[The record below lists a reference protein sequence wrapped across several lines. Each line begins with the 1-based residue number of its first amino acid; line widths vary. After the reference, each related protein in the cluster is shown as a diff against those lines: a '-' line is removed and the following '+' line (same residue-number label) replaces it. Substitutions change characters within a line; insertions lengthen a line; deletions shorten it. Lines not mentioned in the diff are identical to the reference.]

1 MALSRC
7 LGWGFRPPPVQY
19 RQGHCPGVL
28 GDKPPTLLEIASD
41 QHVAEFHASGR
52 LKMGVAGCLPQRS
65 RGRRRLPGRKAHTA
79 TSSRP
84 RSTSRCRSASSG
96 AMTTSDGRQLACV
109 SEIRIDRLTPP
120 ETSPVPVLVGD
131 RLVAALEILADRLV
145 EPPSQIVVI
154 GRGREK
160 VGQP

>member
-1 MALSRC
+1 MEVAVLLQPIGRVEQIDPPDHRAKEPRVGTGDPVDHRPQEQGKVS
-7 LGWGFRPPPVQY
+7 GWV
-19 RQGHCPGVL
+19 
-28 GDKPPTLLEIASD
+28 GD
-41 QHVAEFHASGR
+41 V
-52 LKMGVAGCLPQRS
+52 
-65 RGRRRLPGRKAHTA
+65 
-79 TSSRP
+79 
-84 RSTSRCRSASSG
+84 
-96 AMTTSDGRQLACV
+96 
-109 SEIRIDRLTPP
+109 DRLTPP

>member
-1 MALSRC
+1 
-7 LGWGFRPPPVQY
+7 
-19 RQGHCPGVL
+19 
-28 GDKPPTLLEIASD
+28 
-41 QHVAEFHASGR
+41 
-52 LKMGVAGCLPQRS
+52 
-65 RGRRRLPGRKAHTA
+65 
-79 TSSRP
+79 
-84 RSTSRCRSASSG
+84 
-96 AMTTSDGRQLACV
+96 MTTSDGRQLACV

-154 GRGREK
+154 GRGRER